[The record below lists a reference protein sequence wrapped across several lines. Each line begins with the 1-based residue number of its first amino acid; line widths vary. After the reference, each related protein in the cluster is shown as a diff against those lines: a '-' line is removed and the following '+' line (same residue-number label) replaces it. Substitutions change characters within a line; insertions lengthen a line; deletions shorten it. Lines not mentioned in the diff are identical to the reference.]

1 MSARRVRLESVTMT
15 LLTLAA
21 LTLAVLTLAGCGDR
35 VVSAAETP
43 HQPQTLVKVK
53 SPEWTRDAVI
63 YQINLRQFTAEGT
76 LTAAE
81 RQLPRLK
88 ELGVD
93 ILWLMPIH
101 PIGEKNRKGSLG
113 SPYAVR
119 DYRTVNPEFG
129 TFEDFKRFVDRA
141 HALGLRVILDWV
153 ANHSAWDNPLVA
165 QHPDWYERDWKG
177 DFHPTSWWD
186 WSDII
191 EFDYAK
197 PELRRYMADA
207 MAFWVKEAGVDGF
220 RCDVAAYVPID
231 FWNEVRRELEAI
243 KPVFMLAEAASRDM
257 HYEAFDATYAWGL
270 HSALHDVARKG
281 ASVDALAGHYSEQDN
296 LFPRGSMRM
305 VFTSN
310 HDKNSWEGTEF
321 EMFGDAVRAAIVL
334 TFVGDGIPLIYNGQ
348 EAGNR
353 KRLAF
358 FERDP
363 LVWQVHP
370 HAELFKRL
378 IELKSRNSA
387 LHNGSWG
394 ARMIRI
400 TNDAPQRVLSFV
412 RANESDKILALF
424 NFSAEARKVQLR
436 ESLAHGRYTE
446 FFSSRQLTVDA
457 TTSIDLEPWGY
468 VVLTAERGSE
478 TAR

>member
-1 MSARRVRLESVTMT
+1 MRAVCLSLALVFAFGG
-15 LLTLAA
+15 LLTACDASRSKSETAA
-21 LTLAVLTLAGCGDR
+21 R
-35 VVSAAETP
+35 HEP
-43 HQPQTLVKVK
+43 ETLVKITP
-53 SPEWTRDAVI
+53 PEWSRDAVI
-63 YQINLRQFTAEGT
+63 YQINIRQFTNEGT
-76 LTAAE
+76 LIAAE
-81 RQLPRLK
+81 AKLARLK

-119 DYRTVNPEFG
+119 DYRAVNPEFG
-129 TFEDFKRFVDRA
+129 TFVDLKRFVDRA
-141 HALGLRVILDWV
+141 HALGMRVILDWV
-153 ANHSAWDNPLVA
+153 ANHSAWDNPLVT
-165 QHPDWYERDWKG
+165 QYPDWYERDWKG

-191 EFDYAK
+191 EFDYSK
-197 PELRRYMADA
+197 RELRQYMADS
-207 MAFWVKEAGVDGF
+207 MAFWVREAGVDGF

-231 FWNEVRRELEAI
+231 FWNEVRRELDQI

-257 HYEAFDATYAWGL
+257 HYEAFDATYGWGL
-270 HSALHDVARKG
+270 HSATHDVARKG

-321 EMFGDAVRAAIVL
+321 EMFGDGVRAAIVL

-348 EAGNR
+348 EAGNA

-363 LVWQVHP
+363 IVWRQHP
-370 HAELFKRL
+370 HEALFKQL
-378 IELKSRNSA
+378 IKLKTDHSA
-387 LHNGSWG
+387 LHNGPWG

-400 TNDAPQRVLSFV
+400 TNDSPQRVLSFV
-412 RANESDKILALF
+412 RGNDTDKVLALF
-424 NFSAEARKVQLR
+424 NFSAEHRTVRLR
-436 ESLAHGRYTE
+436 EALAHGDYTE
-446 FFSSRQLTVDA
+446 FFTGEARTLNAESSIELA
-457 TTSIDLEPWGY
+457 PWGY
-468 VVLTAERGSE
+468 AVFTGKPA
-478 TAR
+478 ARPQ

>member
-1 MSARRVRLESVTMT
+1 MSKAGRLIA
-15 LLTLAA
+15 LIAIAGLTLIACD
-21 LTLAVLTLAGCGDR
+21 TRSGNEDISR
-35 VVSAAETP
+35 HTP
-43 HQPQTLVKVK
+43 ETLVKI
-53 SPEWTRDAVI
+53 SPPEWARDAVI
-63 YQINLRQFTAEGT
+63 YQVNIRQFTPEGT
-76 LTAAE
+76 FIAAE
-81 RQLPRLK
+81 AQLPRLK

-101 PIGEKNRKGSLG
+101 PIGEKNRKGTLG

-119 DYRTVNPEFG
+119 DYRAVNPEFG
-129 TFEDFKRFVDRA
+129 TIDDLKRFVARA
-141 HALGLRVILDWV
+141 QALGMRVILDWV
-153 ANHSAWDNPLVA
+153 ANHSAWDNPLVT

-191 EFDYAK
+191 EFDYSK
-197 PELRRYMADA
+197 RELRAYMADA
-207 MAFWVKEAGVDGF
+207 MAFWVRDVGVDGF

-231 FWNEVRRELEAI
+231 FWNDVRRELDAI

-257 HYEAFDATYAWGL
+257 HYEAFDATYGWGL

-281 ASVDALAGHYSEQDN
+281 ASVDSLAGHYSEQDN

-321 EMFGDAVRAAIVL
+321 EMFGEGVRAAIVL

-348 EAGNR
+348 EAGLN

-363 LVWQVHP
+363 IEWKTHP
-370 HAELFKRL
+370 HEALFKQL
-378 IELKSRNSA
+378 IELKTRHRA
-387 LHNGSWG
+387 LHNGPWG
-394 ARMIRI
+394 ARMVRI
-400 TNDAPQRVLSFV
+400 TNDSPQRVLSFV
-412 RANESDKILALF
+412 RANDSEKVLAVF
-424 NFSAEARKVQLR
+424 NFSAEPRAVRLK
-436 ESLAHGRYTE
+436 EKLAHGKYVE
-446 FFSSRQLTVDA
+446 YFSREERVIGEG
-457 TTSIDLEPWGY
+457 TSIELSPWGFA
-468 VVLTAERGSE
+468 VFTRQSS
-478 TAR
+478 TDSR

>member
-1 MSARRVRLESVTMT
+1 MRWRRMSLVSLAMVALILSACGTRDGDTPSARHQ
-15 LLTLAA
+15 
-21 LTLAVLTLAGCGDR
+21 
-35 VVSAAETP
+35 SA
-43 HQPQTLVKVK
+43 TLVKVK
-53 SPEWTRDAVI
+53 PPEWTRDAVI
-63 YQINLRQFTAEGT
+63 YQVNLRQFTSEGT
-76 LTAAE
+76 LAAAE
-81 RQLPRLK
+81 LRLPRLK

-101 PIGEKNRKGSLG
+101 PIGQKNRKGSLG

-119 DYRTVNPEFG
+119 DYRAVNPEFG
-129 TFEDFKRFVDRA
+129 TFDDLKRFVDRA

-191 EFDYAK
+191 EFDYSK

-207 MAFWVKEAGVDGF
+207 MAFWVQEAGVDGF

-231 FWNEVRRELEAI
+231 FWNEVRRELDAI

-270 HSALHDVARKG
+270 HSALHEVARKG

-348 EAGNR
+348 EAGNT

-363 LVWQVHP
+363 LVWQDHP
-370 HAELFKRL
+370 HARLFKQL
-378 IELKSRNSA
+378 IALKSRNSA
-387 LHNGSWG
+387 LHNGPWG
-394 ARMIRI
+394 ARMIRM
-400 TNDAPQRVLSFV
+400 TNDSPQRVLSFV
-412 RANESDKILALF
+412 RANESDKVLALF
-424 NFSAEARKVQLR
+424 NFSAEPRRVRLR
-436 ESLAHGRYTE
+436 EALAHGQYTE
-446 FFSSRQLTVDA
+446 FFSQRALTVDA
-457 TTSIDLEPWGY
+457 ATSIDLEPWGY
-468 VVLTAERGSE
+468 AVLTAEPDTEVLR
-478 TAR
+478 

>member
-1 MSARRVRLESVTMT
+1 MILRRVALL
-15 LLTLAA
+15 LLTAATWALAA
-21 LTLAVLTLAGCGDR
+21 CGSR
-35 VVSAAETP
+35 HEP
-43 HQPQTLVKVK
+43 QPLVKVQ

-63 YQINLRQFTAEGT
+63 YQVNLRQFTAEGT
-76 LTAAE
+76 LAAAE

-119 DYRTVNPEFG
+119 DYRAVNPEFG
-129 TFEDFKRFVDRA
+129 TFDDLKRFVEQA
-141 HALGLRVILDWV
+141 HSLGMHVILDWV
-153 ANHSAWDNPLVA
+153 ANHSAWDNPLVTK
-165 QHPDWYERDWKG
+165 HPDWYERDWKG

-191 EFDYAK
+191 EFDYSK
-197 PELRRYMADA
+197 SELRRYMADA
-207 MAFWVKEAGVDGF
+207 MAFWVREAGIDGF
-220 RCDVAAYVPID
+220 RCDVAAYVPLD
-231 FWNEVRRELEAI
+231 FWNEVRRELDAI

-321 EMFGDAVRAAIVL
+321 EMFGDAVQAAIVL

-348 EAGNR
+348 EAGNS
-353 KRLAF
+353 KRLEF

-363 LVWQVHP
+363 IQWQEHL
-370 HAELFKRL
+370 HAALFKRL
-378 IELKSRNSA
+378 IEIKSAHPA

-400 TNDAPQRVLSFV
+400 TNDSPQRVLSFV
-412 RANESDKILALF
+412 RAHESDKVLAVF
-424 NFSAEARKVQLR
+424 NFSAEPRGVRLR
-436 ESLAHGRYTE
+436 ESLAHGQYRDVFTATPV
-446 FFSSRQLTVDA
+446 TVA
-457 TTSIDLEPWGY
+457 AETTIELPPWGY
-468 VVLTAERGSE
+468 AVLTAEPNSQRTRGQLLAPSPE
-478 TAR
+478 AAR

>member
-1 MSARRVRLESVTMT
+1 MNKAGRLIALIATAG
-15 LLTLAA
+15 LTLIA
-21 LTLAVLTLAGCGDR
+21 CDSRSGDEDTSR
-35 VVSAAETP
+35 HTP
-43 HQPQTLVKVK
+43 ETLVKIT
-53 SPEWTRDAVI
+53 PPDWARDAVI
-63 YQINLRQFTAEGT
+63 YQINIRQFTSEGT
-76 LTAAE
+76 LVAAE
-81 RQLPRLK
+81 AQLPRLK

-101 PIGEKNRKGSLG
+101 PIGEKNRKGTLG

-119 DYRTVNPEFG
+119 DYRAVNPEFG
-129 TFEDFKRFVDRA
+129 TIDDLKRFVARA
-141 HALGLRVILDWV
+141 QALGMRVILDWV
-153 ANHSAWDNPLVA
+153 ANHSAWDNPLVT

-191 EFDYAK
+191 EFDYSK
-197 PELRRYMADA
+197 RELRIYMADA
-207 MAFWVKEAGVDGF
+207 MAFWVRDVGVDGF

-231 FWNEVRRELEAI
+231 FWNNVRGELDAI

-257 HYEAFDATYAWGL
+257 HYEAFDATYGWGL

-281 ASVDALAGHYSEQDN
+281 ASVDSLAGHYSEQDN

-321 EMFGDAVRAAIVL
+321 EMFGEGVRAAIVL

-348 EAGNR
+348 EAGLN

-363 LVWQVHP
+363 IEWKAHP
-370 HAELFKRL
+370 HEALFKQL
-378 IELKSRNSA
+378 IELKTRHSA
-387 LHNGSWG
+387 LHNGAWG
-394 ARMIRI
+394 ARMVRI
-400 TNDAPQRVLSFV
+400 TNDSPQQVLAFV
-412 RANESDKILALF
+412 RENKSDKVLAVF
-424 NFSAEARKVQLR
+424 NFST
-436 ESLAHGRYTE
+436 ESRTIRLKEKLAHGEYVE
-446 FFSSRQLTVDA
+446 FFSREERVIGEG
-457 TTSIDLEPWGY
+457 TSIELPPWGFA
-468 VVLTAERGSE
+468 VFTHQSP
-478 TAR
+478 TD

>member
-1 MSARRVRLESVTMT
+1 MNIAGRLIA
-15 LLTLAA
+15 LIALAGLTLVA
-21 LTLAVLTLAGCGDR
+21 CDSRSGDEDPSR
-35 VVSAAETP
+35 HTP
-43 HQPQTLVKVK
+43 ETLVKIT
-53 SPEWTRDAVI
+53 PPDWTRDAVI
-63 YQINLRQFTAEGT
+63 YQVNIRQFTSEGT
-76 LTAAE
+76 LVAAE
-81 RQLPRLK
+81 AQLPRLK

-101 PIGEKNRKGSLG
+101 PIGEKNRKGTLG

-119 DYRTVNPEFG
+119 DYRAVNPEFG
-129 TFEDFKRFVDRA
+129 TIDDLKRFVARA
-141 HALGLRVILDWV
+141 QALGMRVILDWV
-153 ANHSAWDNPLVA
+153 ANHSAWDNPLVT

-191 EFDYAK
+191 EFDYSK
-197 PELRRYMADA
+197 RELRAYMADA
-207 MAFWVKEAGVDGF
+207 MAFWVRDVGVDGF

-231 FWNEVRRELEAI
+231 FWNDVRRELDAI

-257 HYEAFDATYAWGL
+257 HYEAFDATYGWGL

-281 ASVDALAGHYSEQDN
+281 ASVDSLAGHYSEQDN

-321 EMFGDAVRAAIVL
+321 EMFGEGVRAAIVL

-348 EAGNR
+348 EAGLN

-363 LVWQVHP
+363 IEWKAHP
-370 HAELFKRL
+370 HEALFKQL
-378 IELKSRNSA
+378 IELKTRHRA
-387 LHNGSWG
+387 LHNGPWG
-394 ARMIRI
+394 ARMVRI
-400 TNDAPQRVLSFV
+400 TNDSPQRVLSFV
-412 RANESDKILALF
+412 RTNDSEKVLAVF
-424 NFSAEARKVQLR
+424 NFSAEPRTVRLK
-436 ESLAHGRYTE
+436 EKLAHGEYVE
-446 FFSSRQLTVDA
+446 YFSREERVIDEE
-457 TTSIDLEPWGY
+457 TSIELSPWGFAVFTY
-468 VVLTAERGSE
+468 QSSTDSR
-478 TAR
+478 